1 MVIPLIFAVIF
12 YYITL
17 KKVKNKI
24 LSRMLGVVIFLA
36 ILVVCAEMPLSWTYK
51 NLGPGTIEKELSSFE
66 NFYNGRLIYDRVETE
81 DICIYQEIG
90 GDKQIADS
98 SFYIIENDQKRA
110 YVIKHYSKKLVL
122 RSWAPWVLSLLF
134 FAKSNEGCYFDY
146 YKFYL
151 PKGNQREFQ
160 FYKYAKIE

>member
-1 MVIPLIFAVIF
+1 MVIPLIVAVIF

-24 LSRMLGVVIFLA
+24 LSSMIGVVIFLA
-36 ILVVCAEMPLSWTYK
+36 TLVVCKSLPLSWAYK

-66 NFYNGRLIYDRVETE
+66 SFYNGRLIYDRVETE

-90 GDKQIADS
+90 GDKQITDS
-98 SFYIIENDQKRA
+98 NFYIIESDQKRA
-110 YVIKHYSKKLVL
+110 YVIKYYSKKLVL
-122 RSWAPWVLSLLF
+122 RTWAPWVLSLLYF
-134 FAKSNEGCYFDY
+134 DKGYEGCYYDY

-151 PKGNQREFQ
+151 PKGNQREF
-160 FYKYAKIE
+160 